1 MNCRRAVILPT
12 VMFVLL
18 LLGLFGAMFAFRIHA
33 DVAATHAV
41 AARMQT
47 RLAAEAGLERVKLL
61 LQSSRDDMDTWY
73 HNPDELNRIL
83 IWAYGL
89 DPRIFGT
96 DTASSFPITSGA
108 AFRTSPPWTTI
119 PTRWNDG

>member
-18 LLGLFGAMFAFRIHA
+18 LLGLFGAMFAFRINA
-33 DVAATHAV
+33 DVAATRAV
-41 AARMQT
+41 ATRMQT

-83 IWAYGL
+83 VWAH
-89 DPRIFGT
+89 
-96 DTASSFPITSGA
+96 
-108 AFRTSPPWTTI
+108 
-119 PTRWNDG
+119 